1 MQTHT
6 DKIWISLDKEVST
19 VKELVD
25 HIISC
30 GYIADAPDQQEQDEN
45 FVYNYGYPRTFSRG
59 TTTLAS
65 RLVDLVEDA
74 DIMVTDNHLLVPH
87 EGKIISALPE
97 FWCQWR
103 FEPEYINRPATI
115 GYNCFMNRERGERD
129 RIFELLKKR
138 NILDKG
144 LVSYLDRGYDTVNA
158 HGTLEQCIID
168 TNISLISET
177 YVIDKAVVFSEK
189 IFRALQI
196 PRPWLLFCSCQ
207 SIELLKQYGFDV
219 LDDYVDTSYDTIKI
233 AWNRM
238 DAILDQLETFI
249 NRRYTPKDYERFRQA
264 AKHNQDLLEQY
275 EKSWPLKLAEIKHRI
290 RLA

>member
-1 MQTHT
+1 MITHN
-6 DKIWISLDKEVST
+6 DGIWISDKKERST
-19 VKELVD
+19 VKELTD

-30 GYIADAPDQQEQDEN
+30 GYIADAPDQDN
-45 FVYNYGYPRTFSRG
+45 FGYPKTFTRG

-74 DIMVTDNHLLVPH
+74 DIMVTDNHTLVPVK
-87 EGKIISALPE
+87 GKLISTLPE
-97 FWCQWR
+97 FWSQWR
-103 FEPEYINRPATI
+103 FEPEYVNRPATI

-144 LVSYLDRGYDTVNA
+144 LVSYLDRDYDTVNI

-168 TNISLISET
+168 TNISLITET
-177 YVIDKAVVFSEK
+177 YIIDKAVVFSEK

-196 PRPWLLFCSCQ
+196 PRPWLLYCSTK
-207 SIELLKQYGFDV
+207 SIELLKRYGFDV
-219 LDDYVDTSYDTIKI
+219 LDDYVDTSYDAIEI
-233 AWNRM
+233 NYDRL

-249 NRRYTPKDYERFRQA
+249 SKQYTVKDYERFLQA

-275 EKSWPLKLAEIKHRI
+275 EKSWPLKLAEIKQRI
-290 RLA
+290 RLT